1 MTVGGR
7 QIDEKRKHVKALCC
21 AAIVLTL
28 TASCATRQSPSN
40 GRATLGCVVNPNVIC
55 HSAVVDQNVEI
66 CTPPTPAVSGVMICE
81 STANEF
87 KTDPLSVDPS
97 SLAQNGTATQMI
109 SAPVMMPNGEIAA
122 VAACAISRP
131 HNSVTYASVTRGP
144 KTKAQADYLRNTLG
158 ACLD

>member
-1 MTVGGR
+1 MY
-7 QIDEKRKHVKALCC
+7 EKRRHMRALSCL
-21 AAIVLTL
+21 AIVLALAT
-28 TASCATRQSPSN
+28 SCATRQPSSSS
-40 GRATLGCVVNPNVIC
+40 AQTALGCRVNANVIC
-55 HSAVVDQNVEI
+55 QSAVVDQNVAI

-81 STANEF
+81 STANGV
-87 KTDPLSVDPS
+87 KAAPLSVDPL

-122 VAACAISRP
+122 VAACAISRR

-144 KTKAQADYLRNTLG
+144 ETKEQADYLRNSLG